1 MIFTPCNIAII
12 FSQLLRTPMTNYDFR
27 ALNNE
32 EFERLAIDLLS
43 KRENMLI
50 ERFKSGK
57 DGGIDG
63 RFYHFGEVIIQVKHY
78 VKTGYS
84 GLLSKLKSEE
94 VAKVENLK
102 PNRYIFITS
111 VGLSP
116 ANKKEIYDLFNPYI
130 RKNNDIIG
138 PEYLNDL
145 LTLYPEI
152 ERNHYKLWLSST
164 NFLISLLNNATI
176 QNSNFLIEDARK
188 ESYKF
193 IKTKQLKKALEI
205 LDKNKVVIITGLP
218 GVGKTTLAKQ
228 VMLMHC
234 NSDYEV
240 YYIEGSISEVD
251 SLYFKEKKQFFYFDD
266 FLGATLLEIFTK
278 NSDSKI
284 VQFIKKIIT
293 DKNKKMILTS
303 RTNILNRAKNLSE
316 IFNIEKIEKKEFEI
330 NVSDL
335 TDIEK
340 AEILYNHVWHSSL
353 PQEYIDTFYDN
364 RNYWK
369 IIHHPN
375 FNPRL
380 ISFITDSDRISGID
394 SSNFWS
400 YIENSLDNPEMIW
413 SHCFNNQTR
422 EEVLDLV
429 CLVVFNANNI
439 EERDCKKALKC
450 VFNIKYKN
458 NFHSKVNKIDEYIK
472 ESIKSTLNRILM
484 PINEENIM
492 IRLTPFNPSV
502 SDYIIN
508 RYASDE
514 ISLSLYFSALKTNQ
528 SINTLFSLHSNRKIN
543 SDVFVSVLESV
554 LNAVDLEYLNNYST
568 HLLHSIIHSNLI
580 STNKNRMVY
589 PSLFLN
595 IKEEYL
601 TYDYKV
607 GECVL
612 WAVKNA
618 PSLFSDQFISDF
630 INYAMRSNW
639 RYTLNHNDYLPL
651 AHLINLRPAIK
662 GEDVTHQLM
671 EHIKEYW
678 YENYD
683 EYLSGTGKIQSL
695 DYDERS
701 KADDIAYDMLHDLIS
716 EYDFP
721 FEDNEIEYMYSKVD
735 ASTHLDDS
743 YVYDEDENEDKRN
756 HFYSHRDEK
765 EHSESY
771 INDLFQKH

>member
-1 MIFTPCNIAII
+1 
-12 FSQLLRTPMTNYDFR
+12 MTNYDFR

-251 SLYFKEKKQFFYFDD
+251 SLYFKEKKQFFYFD
-266 FLGATLLEIFTK
+266 
-278 NSDSKI
+278 
-284 VQFIKKIIT
+284 
-293 DKNKKMILTS
+293 
-303 RTNILNRAKNLSE
+303 
-316 IFNIEKIEKKEFEI
+316 
-330 NVSDL
+330 
-335 TDIEK
+335 
-340 AEILYNHVWHSSL
+340 
-353 PQEYIDTFYDN
+353 
-364 RNYWK
+364 
-369 IIHHPN
+369 
-375 FNPRL
+375 
-380 ISFITDSDRISGID
+380 
-394 SSNFWS
+394 
-400 YIENSLDNPEMIW
+400 
-413 SHCFNNQTR
+413 
-422 EEVLDLV
+422 
-429 CLVVFNANNI
+429 
-439 EERDCKKALKC
+439 
-450 VFNIKYKN
+450 
-458 NFHSKVNKIDEYIK
+458 
-472 ESIKSTLNRILM
+472 
-484 PINEENIM
+484 
-492 IRLTPFNPSV
+492 
-502 SDYIIN
+502 
-508 RYASDE
+508 
-514 ISLSLYFSALKTNQ
+514 
-528 SINTLFSLHSNRKIN
+528 
-543 SDVFVSVLESV
+543 
-554 LNAVDLEYLNNYST
+554 
-568 HLLHSIIHSNLI
+568 
-580 STNKNRMVY
+580 
-589 PSLFLN
+589 
-595 IKEEYL
+595 
-601 TYDYKV
+601 
-607 GECVL
+607 
-612 WAVKNA
+612 
-618 PSLFSDQFISDF
+618 
-630 INYAMRSNW
+630 
-639 RYTLNHNDYLPL
+639 
-651 AHLINLRPAIK
+651 
-662 GEDVTHQLM
+662 
-671 EHIKEYW
+671 
-678 YENYD
+678 
-683 EYLSGTGKIQSL
+683 
-695 DYDERS
+695 
-701 KADDIAYDMLHDLIS
+701 
-716 EYDFP
+716 
-721 FEDNEIEYMYSKVD
+721 
-735 ASTHLDDS
+735 
-743 YVYDEDENEDKRN
+743 
-756 HFYSHRDEK
+756 
-765 EHSESY
+765 
-771 INDLFQKH
+771 

>member
-1 MIFTPCNIAII
+1 
-12 FSQLLRTPMTNYDFR
+12 MTNYDFR

-514 ISLSLYFSALKTNQ
+514 TSLSLYFSALKTNQ

-543 SDVFVSVLESV
+543 SDVFVSVLESI

-756 HFYSHRDEK
+756 RFYSHRDEK

>member
-1 MIFTPCNIAII
+1 
-12 FSQLLRTPMTNYDFR
+12 MTNYDFR

-32 EFERLAIDLLS
+32 EFERLATDLLS
-43 KRENMLI
+43 KRENLLI
-50 ERFKSGK
+50 ERFKPGK

-63 RFYHFGEVIIQVKHY
+63 RFYHSGEVIIQVKHY

-94 VAKVENLK
+94 VAKVESLK

-116 ANKKEIYDLFNPYI
+116 ANKKEIFDLFNPYI
-130 RKNNDIIG
+130 LSNNDIIG

-164 NFLISLLNNATI
+164 NFLMSLLNNAAI
-176 QNSNFLIEDARK
+176 QNSNFLIEEARK

-193 IKTKQLKKALEI
+193 IETKQLQKTLEI
-205 LDKNKVVIITGLP
+205 LDESKVVIITGLP

-234 NSDYEV
+234 NRDYEI
-240 YYIEGSISEVD
+240 YHIEESISEIE
-251 SLYFKEKKQFFYFDD
+251 SIYFKERKQFFYFDD
-266 FLGATLLEIFTK
+266 FLGATLLEIFSR

-284 VQFIKKIIT
+284 VQFIKKIIA

-303 RTNILNRAKNLSE
+303 RTNILNRAKNLSD

-353 PQEYIDTFYDN
+353 PQDYIDTFYNN

-380 ISFITDSDRISGID
+380 ISLITDSERVEGID

-439 EERDCKKALKC
+439 EERDCKNALKRI
-450 VFNIKYKN
+450 FNIKYKN
-458 NFHSKVNKIDEYIK
+458 DFHSKVNKIDEYIK
-472 ESIKSTLNRILM
+472 ESIKSTLNRSLTQL
-484 PINEENIM
+484 NQNVM

-508 RYASDE
+508 RYATDDT
-514 ISLSLYFSALKTNQ
+514 SLGLYFSALNTNQ

-543 SDVFVSVLESV
+543 ADVFVSVLESV
-554 LNAVDLEYLNNYST
+554 LNAVDLKCLNDYSI

-601 TYDYKV
+601 SYDYEV

-630 INYAMRSNW
+630 INYAMRSSW
-639 RYTLNHNDYLPL
+639 RYTLNHDDYLPL
-651 AHLINLRPAIK
+651 TQLINLRPAMK
-662 GEDVTHQLM
+662 GEDVTHELM

-678 YENYD
+678 HENYD
-683 EYLSGTGKIQSL
+683 EHLSGTGKIQSL

-701 KADDIAYDMLHDLIS
+701 RADDIAYDMLQDLIN
-716 EYDFP
+716 EYDLP

-735 ASTHLDDS
+735 ASTHLYDS
-743 YVYDEDENEDKRN
+743 YDYDEDARE
-756 HFYSHRDEK
+756 HFHSHRDEK

>member
-1 MIFTPCNIAII
+1 
-12 FSQLLRTPMTNYDFR
+12 MTNYDFR

>member
-1 MIFTPCNIAII
+1 
-12 FSQLLRTPMTNYDFR
+12 
-27 ALNNE
+27 
-32 EFERLAIDLLS
+32 
-43 KRENMLI
+43 MLI

>member
-1 MIFTPCNIAII
+1 
-12 FSQLLRTPMTNYDFR
+12 MTNYDFR

-32 EFERLAIDLLS
+32 EFERLATDLLS
-43 KRENMLI
+43 KRENLLI

-63 RFYHFGEVIIQVKHY
+63 RFYHSGEVIIQVKHY

-84 GLLSKLKSEE
+84 GLLSKLKNEE
-94 VAKVENLK
+94 FAKVENLK

-116 ANKKEIYDLFNPYI
+116 ANKKEIFDLFNPYI
-130 RKNNDIIG
+130 LSNNDIIG
-138 PEYLNDL
+138 PEHLNDL

-164 NFLISLLNNATI
+164 NFLLSLLNNAAI

-193 IKTKQLKKALEI
+193 IETKQLQKTLEI
-205 LDKNKVVIITGLP
+205 LDENKVVIITGLP

-234 NSDYEV
+234 NLDYEI
-240 YYIEGSISEVD
+240 YHIEGSISEIE
-251 SLYFKEKKQFFYFDD
+251 SIYLKERKQFFYFDD
-266 FLGATLLEIFTK
+266 FLGATLLEIFTR

-284 VQFIKKIIT
+284 VHFIKKIIT

-303 RTNILNRAKNLSE
+303 RTTILNRAKNLSD
-316 IFNIEKIEKKEFEI
+316 IFNIEKIEKKELEI

-340 AEILYNHVWHSSL
+340 ADILYNHVWHSSL
-353 PQEYIDTFYDN
+353 PQEYIDTFYNN

-439 EERDCKKALKC
+439 EERDCKNALKH

-472 ESIKSTLNRILM
+472 ESIKSTLNRSVTQL
-484 PINEENIM
+484 NKNI
-492 IRLTPFNPSV
+492 IISLTPFNPSV

-508 RYASDE
+508 RYATDE
-514 ISLSLYFSALKTNQ
+514 TSLALYFSALKTNS
-528 SINTLFSLHSNRKIN
+528 SINTLFSLHSNGKIN
-543 SDVFVSVLESV
+543 ADVFVPVLESV
-554 LNAVDLEYLNNYST
+554 LNAVDLKRLNDYSV
-568 HLLHSIIHSNLI
+568 HLLHSIIHSKLI
-580 STNKNRMVY
+580 TTIKNRMVY

-595 IKEEYL
+595 IQEEDL
-601 TYDYKV
+601 TYDYEV

-618 PSLFSDQFISDF
+618 PCLFSDQFISDF
-630 INYAMRSNW
+630 INYAMKSSW
-639 RYTLNHNDYLPL
+639 RYTLNHDDYLPL
-651 AHLINLRPAIK
+651 AHLINLRPTIK
-662 GEDVTHQLM
+662 EEEVTHELM

-678 YENYD
+678 HENYD
-683 EYLSGTGKIQSL
+683 EHLSGTGKIQLL
-695 DYDERS
+695 DCDDSS
-701 KADDIAYDMLHDLIS
+701 KADDIAYDMLYDLIN
-716 EYDFP
+716 EYDLP
-721 FEDNEIEYMYSKVD
+721 FEDIEIEYMYSKVD
-735 ASTHLDDS
+735 ASAHLYNS
-743 YVYDEDENEDKRN
+743 YDYDEDKGERY
-756 HFYSHRDEK
+756 HFHSHRDEK
-765 EHSESY
+765 EHSEIY